1 MSDQER
7 PEAAAFRELGTVVRR
22 LVDELSGFR
31 KRALS
36 AEAKLKGYE
45 VASGTGPKAAGAR
58 LAKLEEENARLRAQV
73 EKARSSTKNM
83 LERVRF
89 LRQQAQAGEK

>member
-1 MSDQER
+1 MSEHDR
-7 PEAAAFRELGTVVRR
+7 PDVAAFRELETVVRR
-22 LVDELSGFR
+22 LVDELAGFR

-45 VASGTGPKAAGAR
+45 SASGSGAKAGAR
-58 LAKLEEENARLRAQV
+58 LAKLEEENARLRGQV
-73 EKARSSTKNM
+73 AKAKTSTKSM

-89 LRQQAQAGEK
+89 LRQQAQAAEK